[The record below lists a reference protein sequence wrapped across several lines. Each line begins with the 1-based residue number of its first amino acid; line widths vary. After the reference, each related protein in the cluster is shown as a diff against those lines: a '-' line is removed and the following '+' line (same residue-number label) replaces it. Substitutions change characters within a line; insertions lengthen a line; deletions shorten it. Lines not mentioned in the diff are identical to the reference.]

1 MKRIFILLLATLAVT
16 ATDKKPE
23 EAKPTSYD
31 QTVFDGARTFAQI
44 MQLVG
49 EKHYNVSNAQEG
61 MMKAMD
67 GFVGSLDKHS
77 AFLDEETYR
86 SMMESTS
93 GELIGIGVKI
103 DNMRKTK
110 DKFLTIVETIPDGPA
125 DKAGIESMDKIMEI
139 EGVPLEDMPT
149 ETAISKLKGAR
160 NSQVNIKVLRDK
172 EKDLLPFTIT
182 RDVVENESS
191 LSFHIKNHDIYYI
204 SLSSFSSNTLAQV
217 EKLLRESTKKHYKG
231 IILDL
236 RNNSGGLL
244 TSVVDIAGLFVP
256 KGSLVVATKDK
267 NGKEKER
274 YVTTRTPIANGTTP
288 IFILINN
295 FTASAAEILAGCLK
309 IHSSQIATK
318 ASSFAGP
325 MADKPHGKTTI
336 TPSNHIQ
343 KDLYIFVVGTQS
355 YGKGSVQ
362 EVIPIENYAIKL
374 TTSLYFL
381 PNDTKVQGVGITPDF
396 VIERTFPATEQMQW
410 FTKFYGREDGIGNYI
425 KPDGKVASDKESEK
439 KALEKDKDKKTLR
452 EPQGDRGKDKDN
464 KKGSGWVK
472 RAQTMIDQ
480 DNQIRDTISLVN
492 LFDTFKHT
500 CPANVDNRDK
510 AVEFLKK
517 HHITNDKIEIETM
530 DQK

>member
-1 MKRIFILLLATLAVT
+1 MLTHSKKMLILLLATLTLT
-16 ATDKKPE
+16 ADQKPK
-23 EAKPTSYD
+23 EAKPSFD
-31 QTVFDGARTFAQI
+31 ETVFDGARTFAQI

-67 GFVGSLDKHS
+67 GFVSSLDKHS

-125 DKAGIESMDKIMEI
+125 DKAGIEAMDKIMEI

-191 LSFHIKNHDIYYI
+191 LSFHIKGHDIYYI

-217 EKLLRESTKKHYKG
+217 EKLLKESTKKHYKG

-256 KGSLVVATKDK
+256 KGSLVVSTKDK

-274 YVTTRTPIANGTTP
+274 YVTTRNPIANGTTP

-309 IHSSQIATK
+309 IHSSNMAHN
-318 ASSFAGP
+318 ASS
-325 MADKPHGKTTI
+325 GKQ
-336 TPSNHIQ
+336 N
-343 KDLYIFVVGTQS
+343 DLYIFVVGTQS

-439 KALEKDKDKKTLR
+439 KALEKDKKK
-452 EPQGDRGKDKDN
+452 DD

-492 LFDTFKHT
+492 LFDTFKKT
-500 CPANVDNRDK
+500 CPADVCNRDK

-517 HHITNDKIEIETM
+517 HHITNDKIEIDTVN
-530 DQK
+530 